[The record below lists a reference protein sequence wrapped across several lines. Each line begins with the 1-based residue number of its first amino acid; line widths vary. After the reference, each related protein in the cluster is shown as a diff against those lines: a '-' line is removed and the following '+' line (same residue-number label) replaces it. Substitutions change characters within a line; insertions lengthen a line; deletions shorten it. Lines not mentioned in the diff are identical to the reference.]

1 LKSIA
6 FFVIVRTGKEKKRLL
21 IEFMAP
27 QNLQS
32 WIKSGCAEVLSSKGG
47 VNCLV
52 IKILSGV
59 MVAA

>member
-6 FFVIVRTGKEKKRLL
+6 FFVIVRIGKEKESLL
-21 IEFMAP
+21 IEFMMP
-27 QNLQS
+27 QDLQS
-32 WIKSGCAEVLSSKGG
+32 WIKPGCKEVFPSKGG